1 LVWFL
6 WVWVLHF
13 FPSRIVNFSWGLW
26 KKGFWGVASAALVT
40 FRVLGQL
47 IGMALIVLLVNVYL
61 VGGSVAGGSFRAL
74 MMVSFVLFILL
85 LVVGLVLTLKA
96 K

>member
-1 LVWFL
+1 M
-6 WVWVLHF
+6 
-13 FPSRIVNFSWGLW
+13 
-26 KKGFWGVASAALVT
+26 ASAALVT